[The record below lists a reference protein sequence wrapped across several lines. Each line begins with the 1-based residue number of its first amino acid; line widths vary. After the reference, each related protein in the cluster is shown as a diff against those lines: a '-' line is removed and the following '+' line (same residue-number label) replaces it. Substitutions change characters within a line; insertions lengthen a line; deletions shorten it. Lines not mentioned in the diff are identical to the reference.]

1 METAPTAAMS
11 LVLVANKEL
20 LVKNQVL
27 HQAKI
32 ELDPNH
38 QWTSKDKEHKIKV
51 KITKIK
57 RKVEEIHISAM
68 VIQNYQIQEVM
79 DK

>member
-1 METAPTAAMS
+1 METALTAAMS